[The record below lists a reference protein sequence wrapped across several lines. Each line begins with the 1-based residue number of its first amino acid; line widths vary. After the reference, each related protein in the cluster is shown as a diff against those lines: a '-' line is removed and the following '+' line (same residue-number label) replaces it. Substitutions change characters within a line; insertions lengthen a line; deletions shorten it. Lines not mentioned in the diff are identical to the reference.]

1 MVRWAESLT
10 AVVWVATEMGFKSQ
24 PGAGVEDLVLSQLRL
39 GFNPWPRNLH
49 MLWAQPKQKTKTKSK
64 TNKKTTKIL
73 EFPCGTAD

>member
-39 GFNPWPRNLH
+39 GFNPWPRNFHTLRMRPIEKH
-49 MLWAQPKQKTKTKSK
+49 QP
-64 TNKKTTKIL
+64 
-73 EFPCGTAD
+73 EFPSWHMGNKSH